1 MEVFLLV
8 ISMWGNDGKDWVF
21 IGNQYINNNLMTK
34 EQCEAI
40 ASDLSWSEYRENEY
54 YDIQF
59 DCFHKDEEI
68 K

>member
-8 ISMWGNDGKDWVF
+8 ISMWGNDGKNWVF
-21 IGNQYINNNLMTK
+21 IGNQYVNNNLMTQ

-40 ASDLSWSEYRENEY
+40 ASDSSWSKHRENQY
-54 YDIQF
+54 YYIQF
-59 DCFHKDEEI
+59 DCFHKDKEL

>member
-21 IGNQYINNNLMTK
+21 IGNQYINNNLMTL

-40 ASDLSWSEYRENEY
+40 ASD
-54 YDIQF
+54 
-59 DCFHKDEEI
+59 
-68 K
+68 